1 VSRIDRGWSYPPVE
15 LRREDI
21 ERLWPVPSSTPDRGA
36 EDRSAL
42 LREQDAALKKL
53 AAGEGD
59 PLELA
64 AVLRQLPELLDVCP
78 QLSDTEHVRLV
89 RGLCRLSDPSA
100 VALVESGQVPVHI
113 AAEIGHR
120 AYHIFAHLYPPE
132 VGQAFQA
139 EIWPV
144 Y

>member
-1 VSRIDRGWSYPPVE
+1 
-15 LRREDI
+15 
-21 ERLWPVPSSTPDRGA
+21 
-36 EDRSAL
+36 
-42 LREQDAALKKL
+42 
-53 AAGEGD
+53 
-59 PLELA
+59 LELVVA
-64 AVLRQLPELLDVCP
+64 INRKHRSSSIGTGGRHQSE
-78 QLSDTEHVRLV
+78 
-89 RGLCRLSDPSA
+89 
-100 VALVESGQVPVHI
+100 ALVVFNWTQWSPSIGSAGRLQLEPVVAIGRCGQPVHI